1 MVLKQKLA
9 ILNCCI
15 NMFTMA
21 RIGLMFLM
29 LIVGISPRLAAQQ
42 SIVYSQYIY
51 NGLLI
56 NPAYAG
62 SHVQL
67 SATLSYRNQWVNFD
81 GAPQTATLGVHS
93 SVNKSKIGLGLLAT
107 SDKIGSYTNTGIFGS
122 YAYRIQ
128 DRRGG
133 VFSMGLQAGIH
144 NFRADYSA
152 LKLKS
157 GQDPLLTGTV
167 SELKPNFGGGIF
179 YYSKKFFGGFSVPVI
194 LTHSKFFNKGLE
206 QLALARHYYLYVGVI
221 VPLDRMEKVKVSPS
235 LLIRAQEGTPLNADI
250 NLNVIFHDLISA
262 GVSYRTGESITT
274 LLNFKLSEKF
284 NFGYSYD
291 WTTSEIRKYSNGSHE
306 FMLNY
311 RVRIRGIH
319 RDVECPQYFSH

>member
-1 MVLKQKLA
+1 MKK
-9 ILNCCI
+9 IL
-15 NMFTMA
+15 
-21 RIGLMFLM
+21 LLS
-29 LIVGISPRLAAQQ
+29 LLLLPGISYRLAAQQ
-42 SIVYSQYIY
+42 NIVYSQYIY

-67 SATLSYRNQWVNFD
+67 SATLSYRNQWVNFE
-81 GAPQTATLGVHS
+81 GAPQTATLGVHTAM
-93 SVNKSKIGLGLLAT
+93 NKSKVGLGLLAT

-144 NFRADYSA
+144 NFKADYTA
-152 LKLKS
+152 LKLKA
-157 GQDPLLTGTV
+157 GQDPKFNGTI

-179 YYSKKFFGGFSVPVI
+179 YYNKKFFGGFSVPVI
-194 LTHSKFFNKGLE
+194 LEHSKFFNGGLE
-206 QLALARHYYLYVGVI
+206 QLAMARHYYLYVGAML
-221 VPLDRMEKVKVSPS
+221 PLDRMEKVKLSPS
-235 LLIRAQEGTPLNADI
+235 FLIRAQEGTPLNADI
-250 NLNVIFHDLISA
+250 NLNVIFHNLISA

-291 WTTSEIRKYSNGSHE
+291 WVTSDIRNYSNGTHE

-311 RVRIRGIH
+311 RVRLRGIH

>member
-1 MVLKQKLA
+1 MKTLVLISVLLLA
-9 ILNCCI
+9 
-15 NMFTMA
+15 
-21 RIGLMFLM
+21 GS
-29 LIVGISPRLAAQQ
+29 GYRLSAQQ
-42 SIVYSQYIY
+42 SVVYSQYIY

-67 SATLSYRNQWVNFD
+67 SATLSYRNQWVNFE
-81 GAPQTATLGVHS
+81 GAPQTSTFGAHTA
-93 SVNKSKIGLGLLAT
+93 VNKSKVGVGLLAT
-107 SDKIGSYTNTGIFGS
+107 NDKIGSYTNTGIFGT

-133 VFSMGLQAGIH
+133 VFSMGLQGGVH
-144 NFRADYSA
+144 NFKADYTA
-152 LKLKS
+152 LKLKA
-157 GQDPLLTGTV
+157 GQDPKFNGTV

-179 YYSKKFFGGFSVPVI
+179 YYNKKFFGGFSVPVI
-194 LTHSKFFNKGLE
+194 LKHSNFFSGGLE
-206 QLALARHYYLYVGVI
+206 QLAMSRYYYLYLGAML
-221 VPLDRMEKVKVSPS
+221 PLDRMEKVKISPS
-235 LLIRAQEGTPLNADI
+235 FLISAQEGTPLNADI
-250 NLNVIFHDLISA
+250 NLNVIFHNLISA

-291 WTTSEIRKYSNGSHE
+291 WVTSDLRQYSNGTHE

-311 RVRIRGIH
+311 RVRLRGIH

>member
-1 MVLKQKLA
+1 MRKLVLIGVLLLA
-9 ILNCCI
+9 
-15 NMFTMA
+15 
-21 RIGLMFLM
+21 GS
-29 LIVGISPRLAAQQ
+29 GYRLSAQQ
-42 SIVYSQYIY
+42 SVVYSQYIY

-67 SATLSYRNQWVNFD
+67 SATLSYRNQWVNFE
-81 GAPQTATLGVHS
+81 GAPQTSTFSAHTA
-93 SVNKSKIGLGLLAT
+93 VNKSKVGVGLLAT
-107 SDKIGSYTNTGIFGS
+107 NDKIGSYTNTGIFGT

-133 VFSMGLQAGIH
+133 VFSMGLQGGVH
-144 NFRADYSA
+144 NFKADYTA
-152 LKLKS
+152 LKLKA
-157 GQDPLLTGTV
+157 GQDPKFNGTV

-179 YYSKKFFGGFSVPVI
+179 YYNKKFFGGFSVPVI
-194 LTHSKFFNKGLE
+194 LKHSNFFSGGLE
-206 QLALARHYYLYVGVI
+206 QLAMARFYYLYMGAML
-221 VPLDRMEKVKVSPS
+221 PLDRMEKVKISPS
-235 LLIRAQEGTPLNADI
+235 FLIRAQEGTPLNADI
-250 NLNVIFHDLISA
+250 NLNVIFHNLISA
-262 GVSYRTGESITT
+262 GVSYRTGESVTT

-291 WTTSEIRKYSNGSHE
+291 WVTSDIRQYSNGTHE

-311 RVRIRGIH
+311 RVRLRGIH

>member
-1 MVLKQKLA
+1 MKRIVFVFVLL
-9 ILNCCI
+9 L
-15 NMFTMA
+15 
-21 RIGLMFLM
+21 L
-29 LIVGISPRLAAQQ
+29 GICFRLAAQQ

-67 SATLSYRNQWVNFD
+67 SATISYRNQWVNFE

-93 SVNKSKIGLGLLAT
+93 AVNKSKVGLGLLAT
-107 SDKIGSYTNTGIFGS
+107 SDKIGSYTNTGIFAS

-133 VFSMGLQAGIH
+133 VFSMGLQGGIH
-144 NFRADYSA
+144 NFRADYSQ
-152 LKLKS
+152 LKLKA
-157 GQDPLLTGTV
+157 GQDPTFSGTV

-179 YYSKKFFGGFSVPVI
+179 YYNKKFFGGFSVPVI
-194 LTHSKFFNKGLE
+194 LKHTKFFSNGLQ
-206 QLALARHYYLYVGVI
+206 QLALARHYYLYLGAML
-221 VPLDRMEKVKVSPS
+221 PLDRMEKIKVSPS
-235 LLIRAQEGTPLNADI
+235 FLIRAQEGTPLNADI

-262 GVSYRTGESITT
+262 GVSYRTGESVTT

-291 WTTSEIRKYSNGSHE
+291 WITSDIRKFSNGTHE

-311 RVRIRGIH
+311 RVRLRGIH

>member
-1 MVLKQKLA
+1 MKK
-9 ILNCCI
+9 ILLLSLLL
-15 NMFTMA
+15 
-21 RIGLMFLM
+21 LM
-29 LIVGISPRLAAQQ
+29 GISYRLAAQQ
-42 SIVYSQYIY
+42 NIVYSQYIY

-67 SATLSYRNQWVNFD
+67 SATLSYRNQWVNFE
-81 GAPQTATLGVHS
+81 GAPQTATLGVHTAM
-93 SVNKSKIGLGLLAT
+93 NKSKVGLGLLAT

-144 NFRADYSA
+144 NFKADYTA
-152 LKLKS
+152 LKLKA
-157 GQDPLLTGTV
+157 GQDPKFNGTI

-179 YYSKKFFGGFSVPVI
+179 YYNKKFFGGFSVPVI
-194 LTHSKFFNKGLE
+194 LEHSKFFNGGLE
-206 QLALARHYYLYVGVI
+206 QLAMARHYYLYLGAML
-221 VPLDRMEKVKVSPS
+221 PLDRMEKVKLSPS
-235 LLIRAQEGTPLNADI
+235 FLIRAQEGTPLNADI
-250 NLNVIFHDLISA
+250 NLNVIFHNLISA

-291 WTTSEIRKYSNGSHE
+291 WVTSDIRNYSNGTHE

-311 RVRIRGIH
+311 RVRLRGIH

>member
-1 MVLKQKLA
+1 MKKRLPL
-9 ILNCCI
+9 
-15 NMFTMA
+15 
-21 RIGLMFLM
+21 FLFS
-29 LIVGISPRLAAQQ
+29 LCAVSFYAQAQQ

-67 SATLSYRNQWVNFD
+67 SATLSYRNQWVNFE
-81 GAPQTATLGVHS
+81 GAPQTATLGVHTA
-93 SVNKSKIGLGLLAT
+93 VNKSKIGLGLLAT
-107 SDKIGSYTNTGIFGS
+107 SDKLGSYTNTGMFAN

-128 DRRGG
+128 DRKGG
-133 VFSMGLQAGIH
+133 VFSMGVSGGVH
-144 NFRADYSA
+144 NFRADYTA
-152 LKLKS
+152 LKLKD
-157 GQDPLLTGTV
+157 GQDPKFNGTM

-179 YYSKKFFGGFSVPVI
+179 YYNKRFFGGFSVPVI
-194 LTHSKFFNKGLE
+194 LKHTKFFSGGLE
-206 QLALARHYYLYVGVI
+206 QLALARHYYLYLGV
-221 VPLDRMEKVKVSPS
+221 VLPMDRMEKIKVSPS

-250 NLNVIFHDLISA
+250 NLNVIFHDLIST

-291 WTTSEIRKYSNGSHE
+291 WVTSDIRKFSNGTHE

-311 RVRIRGIH
+311 RVRLRGIH